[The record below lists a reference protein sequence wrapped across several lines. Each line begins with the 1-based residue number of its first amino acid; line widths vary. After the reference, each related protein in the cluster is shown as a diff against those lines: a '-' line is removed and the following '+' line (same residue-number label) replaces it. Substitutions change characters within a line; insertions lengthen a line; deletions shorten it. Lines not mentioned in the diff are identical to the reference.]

1 MSVMRVE
8 KNSNYTVM
16 ANYHLRDKGIS
27 LKAKGLLSVMLSLPA
42 EWDYTLA
49 GLAHISKEGVD
60 AIGTAVK
67 ELEYAGYVVRTRR
80 RNEAGQLLDTDYTI
94 YEFPQNKKTEKAN
107 ANEHK
112 PAPVTPIPEKPILE
126 NPVLD
131 NPVQAIPSQEKP
143 IREKAVQL
151 NTEEKK
157 KKEKNTDISNPYQS
171 NIHPSI
177 PETEHPP
184 QIDEEAEL
192 PCEQDE
198 ALVGLLNYQARSCG
212 LTERQI
218 YASEPTKL
226 PDMRKRLSYNEL
238 VRKVKDQIDY
248 WELMDDNNRDEIEN
262 ILSIMVEVMSTKCEY
277 FTISGK
283 QYPADLVHQ
292 RFSQI
297 NSSTIEYVLECLH
310 KCGSDIRN
318 IKQYLITA
326 LFNAPATCDSYY
338 SAAVR
343 RDFEF
348 LRR

>member
-27 LKAKGLLSVMLSLPA
+27 LKAKGLLSVMLSLSA

-67 ELEYAGYVVRTRR
+67 ELEHAGYVVRTRR

-94 YEFPQNKKTEKAN
+94 YEFPQNMKAEEAN
-107 ANEHK
+107 AAGYMSAPIK
-112 PAPVTPIPEKPILE
+112 PISEKPILE

-131 NPVQAIPSQEKP
+131 HPAQAIPSREKP
-143 IREKAVQL
+143 IRETPLQL

-157 KKEKNTDISNPYQS
+157 KKAKNTDMSNPDQS

-177 PETEHPP
+177 PETEQLPHIGP
-184 QIDEEAEL
+184 DTEL
-192 PCEQDE
+192 LCDQDE
-198 ALVGLLNYQARSCG
+198 TLIGLLNHQARSSG
-212 LTERQI
+212 LTEQQI
-218 YASEPTKL
+218 YKSEPTRL
-226 PDMRKRLSYNEL
+226 PNMRRRLSYGEL

-248 WELMDDNNRDEIEN
+248 WDLMDGNNKDEIEN

-318 IKQYLITA
+318 IKQYLIAA
-326 LFNAPATCDSYY
+326 LFNAPATYDSYY

-343 RDFEF
+343 RDFEY

>member
-94 YEFPQNKKTEKAN
+94 YEFPQNKKTEEAN
-107 ANEHK
+107 ANDHK

-157 KKEKNTDISNPYQS
+157 KKEKILIYQILINQISIHQS
-171 NIHPSI
+171 
-177 PETEHPP
+177 
-184 QIDEEAEL
+184 L
-192 PCEQDE
+192 K
-198 ALVGLLNYQARSCG
+198 RSV
-212 LTERQI
+212 LHR
-218 YASEPTKL
+218 
-226 PDMRKRLSYNEL
+226 
-238 VRKVKDQIDY
+238 
-248 WELMDDNNRDEIEN
+248 
-262 ILSIMVEVMSTKCEY
+262 STKRP
-277 FTISGK
+277 S
-283 QYPADLVHQ
+283 
-292 RFSQI
+292 
-297 NSSTIEYVLECLH
+297 
-310 KCGSDIRN
+310 
-318 IKQYLITA
+318 
-326 LFNAPATCDSYY
+326 
-338 SAAVR
+338 
-343 RDFEF
+343 F
-348 LRR
+348 LANKMKH